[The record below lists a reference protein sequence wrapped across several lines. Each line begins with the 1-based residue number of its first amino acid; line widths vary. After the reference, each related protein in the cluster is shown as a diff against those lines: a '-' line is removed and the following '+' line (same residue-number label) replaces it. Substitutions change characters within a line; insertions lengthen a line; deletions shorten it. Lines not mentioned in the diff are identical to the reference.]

1 MGKLYAITAGSYSD
15 YHIITLC
22 SDKEKAY
29 KISLLYNAE
38 VEEFE
43 DGKNLDTENMIFE
56 VVFDDDYKY
65 MNCWQCFV
73 NPDEIKL
80 NEVTSDGNLY
90 KNYTVYV
97 AAKNKEQALKIACDN
112 LTEYKAREFGLN

>member
-43 DGKNLDTENMIFE
+43 DGKNLDTENIIFE

-80 NEVTSDGNLY
+80 NQVTSDGNLY
-90 KNYTVYV
+90 KNYTVFV
-97 AAKNKEQALKIACDN
+97 AAKSKEQALKIARDN
-112 LTEYKAREFGLN
+112 LTEYKARELGI

>member
-22 SDKEKAY
+22 SDKEKAH

-43 DGKNLDTENMIFE
+43 DGKNLDTENIIFE

-65 MNCWQCFV
+65 MNCWQYFV
-73 NPDEIKL
+73 NPDKIKL

-90 KNYTVYV
+90 KNYTVFV
-97 AAKNKEQALKIACDN
+97 AAKNKEQALKIARDN
-112 LTEYKAREFGLN
+112 LTEYKARELGI

>member
-15 YHIITLC
+15 YRIITLC
-22 SDKEKAY
+22 SDEEKAH
-29 KISLLYNAE
+29 KIALLYNAE

-43 DGKNLDTENMIFE
+43 DGKNLDTENIIFE
-56 VVFDDDYKY
+56 VVFDDNYR
-65 MNCWQCFV
+65 NTHCWQCFI

-90 KNYTVYV
+90 KNYTVFV
-97 AAKNKEQALKIACDN
+97 AAKNKEKALKIARDK
-112 LTEYKAREFGLN
+112 LTEYRARELGI

>member
-15 YHIITLC
+15 YYIITLC
-22 SDKEKAY
+22 SDKEKAQ

-43 DGKNLDTENMIFE
+43 DGKNLYTENIIFE

-90 KNYTVYV
+90 KNYTVFV
-97 AAKNKEQALKIACDN
+97 AAKNKEQALKIARDN
-112 LTEYKAREFGLN
+112 LTEYRARELGI

>member
-43 DGKNLDTENMIFE
+43 DGKNLDTENIIFE

-90 KNYTVYV
+90 KNYTVFV
-97 AAKNKEQALKIACDN
+97 AAKNKEQALKIARDN
-112 LTEYKAREFGLN
+112 LTEYKARELGI